1 MYVVQRPQSY
11 QRIPL
16 RSHVW
21 LARISSQFF
30 CVLAFLRLCFGAN
43 MSKNISLGLG
53 FGRIFVVTTQACN
66 QDFSCFQM
74 VVVEEEEE
82 DDGEGEEG
90 EGEGDDDEGGDEGDD
105 A

>member
-1 MYVVQRPQSY
+1 
-11 QRIPL
+11 
-16 RSHVW
+16 
-21 LARISSQFF
+21 
-30 CVLAFLRLCFGAN
+30 
-43 MSKNISLGLG
+43 MSKNISLGFG
-53 FGRIFVVTTQACN
+53 FVRIFVVTIQAVN
-66 QDFSCFQM
+66 QDVSCFQM

>member
-1 MYVVQRPQSY
+1 MSRGHWAINADLCVHE
-11 QRIPL
+11 L
-16 RSHVW
+16 GW
-21 LARISSQFF
+21 LGFLVSFL
-30 CVLAFLRLCFGAN
+30 VLAFIGHCFGAN

-53 FGRIFVVTTQACN
+53 FGRIFVVTIQAFN
-66 QDFSCFQM
+66 QDVSCFQM

-82 DDGEGEEG
+82 DDGEAEEG